1 MTQRIKIKQIKSTH
15 KASADRFNPSNRI
28 YVRAAYGFFQ
38 KLRNAIGW
46 GLILFFLLMPLI
58 RWNGHQAV
66 LFDFSKQQFHLFNM
80 TLFPQDLTL
89 LAWLFIIAAFALF
102 FFTTYL
108 GRVWCGYTCPQT
120 VWTFIFIWFEARFEG
135 AANKR
140 KRLDQMPWNFNKIS
154 RKTAKHAAWLIISL
168 LTAMTFCSYFVPVE
182 KLYVDFFTAQSSP
195 LILFMIFI
203 FTLATY
209 ANAGWMR
216 SIFCIH
222 MCPYSRFQSAMFDK
236 NTYSVGYDLKR
247 GEKRG
252 PRSRKVARNETN
264 LGDCIDC
271 DLCVQVCPSGI
282 DIREGLQYEC
292 INCGACVDA
301 CDETMDK
308 MGYPRGLISYTSEQ
322 ILAGKKMTLMRPKI
336 IGYGVMLLIM
346 IGLFIINLATLSKVE
361 MEILRDRGALYREN
375 VDGLIENTYT
385 LKILN
390 KSSETQVY
398 SITFSGLKEAT
409 LIGPQKITIRPAE
422 IFTQPISIAVDAYDI
437 KQKRVIIT
445 IKLSSL
451 SRNGDVQVIE
461 QDTPFFLSLY
471 P

>member
-1 MTQRIKIKQIKSTH
+1 MTQKIKIKEIKTTH
-15 KASADRFNPSNRI
+15 KESADRFNPSNRI
-28 YVRAAYGFFQ
+28 YVRAAYGVFQ
-38 KLRNAIGW
+38 KLRKLTGW
-46 GLILFFLLMPLI
+46 GLILLFIALPMI

-66 LFDFSKQQFHLFNM
+66 LFDIDKQQFHLFNM

-89 LAWLFIIAAFALF
+89 LAWSFIIAAFALF

-120 VWTFIFIWFEARFEG
+120 VWTFIFIWFEERFEG

-140 KRLDQMPWNFNKIS
+140 KRLDQMPWSFNKLW
-154 RKTAKHAAWLIISL
+154 RKTAKHSSWLIVSL
-168 LTAMTFCSYFVPVE
+168 FTALAFCSYFVPIE
-182 KLYVDFFTAQSSP
+182 KLYIDFFTGQSS
-195 LILFMIFI
+195 LLVLLMIAI
-203 FTLATY
+203 FAGSTY

-236 NTYSVGYDLKR
+236 NTYSVGYDATR
-247 GEKRG
+247 GESRG
-252 PRSRKVARNETN
+252 PRSRKADPKALG
-264 LGDCIDC
+264 LGDCVDC

-282 DIREGLQYEC
+282 DIRDGLQYEC

-322 ILAGKKMTLMRPKI
+322 MLEGKETKVLRPKI
-336 IGYGVMLLIM
+336 IGYGLMLILM
-346 IGLFIINLATLSKVE
+346 MGLFITNLATLTKVE
-361 MEILRDRGALYREN
+361 MEIVRDRSSLYREN

-390 KSSETQVY
+390 KTIETQKY
-398 SITFSGLKEAT
+398 SITFTGLKDAT
-409 LIGPQKITIRPAE
+409 LIGPKNITIRSGE
-422 IFTQPISIAVDAYDI
+422 IFTQPISIAVDPYDI
-437 KQKRVIIT
+437 KAKKVNIT
-445 IKLSSL
+445 IKLTSL
-451 SRNGDVQVIE
+451 GEDGEVIK
-461 QDTPFFLSLY
+461 QDTSFFLNL
-471 P
+471 